1 MKVGMYFAS
10 DSSELVEKKDYG
22 PGIKVNDIIRS
33 VSSLFY
39 NPVKIS
45 SSPQLPESSRH
56 HSDSLRRDKGL
67 GGAVLN

>member
-33 VSSLFY
+33 V
-39 NPVKIS
+39 
-45 SSPQLPESSRH
+45 
-56 HSDSLRRDKGL
+56 
-67 GGAVLN
+67 